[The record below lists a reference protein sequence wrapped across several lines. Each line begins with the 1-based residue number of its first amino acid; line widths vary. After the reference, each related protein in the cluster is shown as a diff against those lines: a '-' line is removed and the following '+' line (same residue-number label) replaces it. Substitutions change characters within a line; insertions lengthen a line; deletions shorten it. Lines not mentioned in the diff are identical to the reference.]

1 MSRII
6 GRVFEKEVLDN
17 ALNSS
22 RSELIAVY
30 GRRRI
35 GKTFLVREFYK
46 KKIIYSVTG
55 FSEGSM
61 KVQIKNFM
69 AKLIEV
75 SKEFKGE
82 KPKDWIDAFALLKK
96 YITQLPEK
104 QNKKVVF
111 IDEFPWIATKKS
123 GFLAA
128 FENFWNDFC
137 AARTDLIVV
146 VCGSAASYMVNKIIK
161 NPKGLSKRITRK
173 IHLKPFVLREVK
185 EFLEQKDI
193 HMLDY
198 EILKIYMS
206 LGGVAEYLEQIQRGE
221 SATSVIDR
229 LCFQPGAYLED
240 EFDEVFE
247 SLFNTSSFHKK
258 IIDVLAAGRKKGMTR
273 NELLQECENDS
284 GGRFSKS
291 LKELEISGFIL
302 KYNSYRGKSKEILY
316 RIYDEFCLFY
326 LQFIKPFKGDRWQK
340 LYQRQEYITW
350 CGYSFETIC
359 LKHIT
364 EIKRALKIE
373 GIASE
378 NYTWSNNN
386 AQVDL
391 VIDRADN
398 WMNLIEMKFFNDE
411 YTIDADYL
419 MKLERKKKEF
429 RDDKAK
435 RKALFLTMLTTH
447 GVKQNKYSTAIV
459 DHDLTIECLFS

>member
-1 MSRII
+1 
-6 GRVFEKEVLDN
+6 
-17 ALNSS
+17 
-22 RSELIAVY
+22 
-30 GRRRI
+30 
-35 GKTFLVREFYK
+35 
-46 KKIIYSVTG
+46 
-55 FSEGSM
+55 
-61 KVQIKNFM
+61 
-69 AKLIEV
+69 
-75 SKEFKGE
+75 
-82 KPKDWIDAFALLKK
+82 
-96 YITQLPEK
+96 
-104 QNKKVVF
+104 
-111 IDEFPWIATKKS
+111 
-123 GFLAA
+123 
-128 FENFWNDFC
+128 
-137 AARTDLIVV
+137 
-146 VCGSAASYMVNKIIK
+146 
-161 NPKGLSKRITRK
+161 
-173 IHLKPFVLREVK
+173 
-185 EFLEQKDI
+185 
-193 HMLDY
+193 
-198 EILKIYMS
+198 
-206 LGGVAEYLEQIQRGE
+206 
-221 SATSVIDR
+221 
-229 LCFQPGAYLED
+229 
-240 EFDEVFE
+240 
-247 SLFNTSSFHKK
+247 
-258 IIDVLAAGRKKGMTR
+258 LAAGRKKGMTR

-302 KYNSYRGKSKEILY
+302 KYNSSRGKSKEILY

-411 YTIDADYL
+411 YTIDSDYL
-419 MKLERKKKEF
+419 IKLERKKKEF